1 MLSLELFKI
10 LFNKQI
16 VYALL
21 FLNSIFKLKI
31 NKLNNLIYYDNYI
44 IINSL

>member
-16 VYALL
+16 VYTLL
-21 FLNSIFKLKI
+21 FLNYIFKLKI